1 MKRDLLFR
9 AFRSYMRFVHDSLY
23 YRNVDIIGRE
33 NVPEYGTPTLVVA
46 NHQSALSDPIG
57 LHFAFHKEKVTIFAR
72 GDIFNNPKLGRFFRW
87 IGLLPAYRLRT
98 DGEENLDRNY
108 GAFEEAGDRLLDGG
122 IVAIFPE
129 AVNQDKHWLGEWS
142 QGYLRMAFETAE
154 SDGFKTDIKVL
165 PAAVHYSHYFSARKD
180 LVIKFGEP
188 MSLMPYYERYKSKPR
203 TVWREVNAEMRRRVG
218 EMMLNIT
225 DLENYDAID
234 YIRETY
240 GVRYARKRGANPRS
254 LPERLITDK
263 ELCGCLEQNSDELKD
278 VYAEALALKEFTK
291 REKLKDWVFDYHWS
305 WWRAI
310 SGVLFLLVMLPLY
323 LFALIPH
330 ILIFYAPE
338 PLAKKFTA
346 KGNDFTAYTMFVSGI
361 RYVVSALFSMPIC
374 YGAVFVVDWCLMNFW
389 VALLHVMMLPVLG
402 RFAWYYR
409 LYFIKLRGVFR
420 YRRGLK
426 RGGEYR
432 EWKERRSRLF
442 DKLEEICF

>member
-1 MKRDLLFR
+1 
-9 AFRSYMRFVHDSLY
+9 MRFVHDSLY

-72 GDIFNNPKLGRFFRW
+72 GDIFNNPKLGGFFRW

-98 DGEENLDRNY
+98 DGEETLGKNY

-142 QGYLRMAFETAE
+142 QGYLRMAFEAAE
-154 SDGFKTDIKVL
+154 RDGFKTDIKVL

-180 LVIKFGEP
+180 MMIKFGEP

-203 TVWREVNAEMRRRVG
+203 TVWREVNAEMRQRVDN
-218 EMMLNIT
+218 MILNIT
-225 DLENYDAID
+225 DLANYDAID

-240 GVRYARKRGANPRS
+240 GVRYARQRGVNPRV

-263 ELCGCLEQNSDELKD
+263 ELCRRLEENSDVLKD
-278 VYAEALALKEFTK
+278 VYAEALLLKEFTQ
-291 REKLKDWVFDYHWS
+291 RERLKDWVFDYHWA
-305 WWRAI
+305 WWRGVC
-310 SGVLFLLVMLPLY
+310 GVLFLLVMLPLY

-330 ILIFYAPE
+330 ILIFYAPQ
-338 PLAKKFTA
+338 PLVKKFDK
-346 KGNDFTAYTMFVSGI
+346 KGNEFTAYTMFAGGI
-361 RYVVSALFSMPIC
+361 RYAVSALFSIPVC

-389 VALLHVMMLPVLG
+389 IALLHVMMLPVLG

-442 DKLEEICF
+442 DKLEKICF

>member
-72 GDIFNNPKLGRFFRW
+72 GDIFNNPKLGGFFRW

-98 DGEENLDRNY
+98 DGEETLGKNY

-142 QGYLRMAFETAE
+142 QGYLCMAFEAAE
-154 SDGFKTDIKVL
+154 RDGFKTDIKVL

-180 LVIKFGEP
+180 MMIKFGEP

-203 TVWREVNAEMRRRVG
+203 TVWREVNAEMRRRVDN
-218 EMMLNIT
+218 MMLNIT
-225 DLENYDAID
+225 DLANYDAID

-240 GVRYARKRGANPRS
+240 GVRYAR
-254 LPERLITDK
+254 RL
-263 ELCGCLEQNSDELKD
+263 
-278 VYAEALALKEFTK
+278 
-291 REKLKDWVFDYHWS
+291 
-305 WWRAI
+305 
-310 SGVLFLLVMLPLY
+310 
-323 LFALIPH
+323 LI
-330 ILIFYAPE
+330 I
-338 PLAKKFTA
+338 
-346 KGNDFTAYTMFVSGI
+346 V
-361 RYVVSALFSMPIC
+361 
-374 YGAVFVVDWCLMNFW
+374 
-389 VALLHVMMLPVLG
+389 
-402 RFAWYYR
+402 
-409 LYFIKLRGVFR
+409 
-420 YRRGLK
+420 
-426 RGGEYR
+426 
-432 EWKERRSRLF
+432 
-442 DKLEEICF
+442 